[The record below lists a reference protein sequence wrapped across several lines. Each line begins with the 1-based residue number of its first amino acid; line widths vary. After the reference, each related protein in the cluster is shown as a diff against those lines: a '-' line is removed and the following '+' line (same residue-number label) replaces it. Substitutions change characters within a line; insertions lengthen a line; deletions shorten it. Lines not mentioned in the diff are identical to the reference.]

1 METAYDWL
9 SLAVF
14 AGIIVLFLQRSSMDN
29 PPDRM
34 IDYLPPA
41 IGCAI
46 ANQAGNYGVK
56 NDSLAMH
63 AVGVGLLIAV
73 VVYVVLVLKPNFKQP

>member
-1 METAYDWL
+1 METAYDWI
-9 SLAVF
+9 SLAIF
-14 AGIIVLFLQRSSMDN
+14 AGIIVLFLQRSSMEN

-46 ANQAGNYGVK
+46 ANQAGNYGIENK
-56 NDSLAMH
+56 SILLH
-63 AVGVGLLIAV
+63 GVGIALLVGV
-73 VVYVVLVLKPNFKQP
+73 VVYVWLVLKPNLK

>member
-9 SLAVF
+9 TLALF
-14 AGIIVLFLQRSSMDN
+14 AGIIVLFLQRSSMEN

-41 IGCAI
+41 IGCAL
-46 ANQAGNYGVK
+46 ANQAGNYGIE
-56 NDSLAMH
+56 NDSLLLHGIAGAMII
-63 AVGVGLLIAV
+63 GV
-73 VVYVVLVLKPNFKQP
+73 VVYVWLVLKPKFK

>member
-9 SLAVF
+9 SLALF

-41 IGCAI
+41 LGCAL
-46 ANQAGNYGVK
+46 ANQAGNYGIK
-56 NDSLAMH
+56 NDSLLLQAI
-63 AVGVGLLIAV
+63 GVTLLIAV
-73 VVYVVLVLKPNFKQP
+73 VVYVLLVLKPKFK